1 LLFGLI
7 TACSPPDEPQTAI
20 RPAAEQAA
28 LRSQPATLA
37 GHLPER
43 LRAFLTQSPDYRLM
57 VFDDLGEFWKM
68 SYSPGKWKSHG
79 ESGFRPVSLQFKD
92 QERWETRNKRVLLAA
107 RN

>member
-1 LLFGLI
+1 
-7 TACSPPDEPQTAI
+7 
-20 RPAAEQAA
+20 
-28 LRSQPATLA
+28 
-37 GHLPER
+37 
-43 LRAFLTQSPDYRLM
+43 M